1 MSFYQK
7 DYLVFSNGKPQI
19 QSTFETA
26 NVNAFAWG
34 GLTSP
39 ECGTKMVRNLQIN
52 FLKNTRFSDYS
63 FTN

>member
-7 DYLVFSNGKPQI
+7 DYLVFSNGKPQM

-39 ECGTKMVRNLQIN
+39 ECGTKMVRNLQ
-52 FLKNTRFSDYS
+52 K
-63 FTN
+63 